1 MIYQHERKSNGEKRA
16 SSILKQCERTIEK
29 GTIGLPELVKWLHI
43 TFIFIMLAIIAFW
56 IVELKQGEMPYLDL
70 VTRDTVAI
78 VSGTSMYTFFRWM
91 TELGSRQF
99 VLPFVIIMMGV
110 LWILYRRIVPALL
123 FGLGTLAAQMVNRLI
138 KHLIAR
144 ERPSISS
151 LLNAEGFSFPSGH
164 AVTAIVC
171 YGLLAYFFGKRF
183 PEKKKII
190 YVLFGILTVLIGM
203 SRYFINV
210 HYLTDV
216 IAGFFLGY
224 LCLIAIFYLDN
235 LADKRKR

>member
-1 MIYQHERKSNGEKRA
+1 LKKRNY
-16 SSILKQCERTIEK
+16 LYF
-29 GTIGLPELVKWLHI
+29 LL
-43 TFIFIMLAIIAFW
+43 LAVVLFF
-56 IVELKQGEMPYLDL
+56 
-70 VTRDTVAI
+70 I
-78 VSGTSMYTFFRWM
+78 VSWFITIWGGELPQIDKWMQNFAAIYTETFVYTFFRWM